1 MKCWSFSCV
10 GLFVSPWTVA
20 HQAPLSMEFSRQE
33 YWGGLPFPLPG
44 DLPHPG
50 GRTWVSCI
58 AGRFLTVWATREA
71 PHLINEERILKFH
84 HRHSTTFNQS
94 SDSDCGRHW
103 LPMSPK
109 SRGACA
115 SGWRYTSPVGCF
127 LPKTEPQSSDTPTQY
142 WLPGGIKHSECGQAK
157 WECAL
162 SVTYI
167 PEGKNLAWKK
177 AWKIP

>member
-1 MKCWSFSCV
+1 MLVAQSCPTLCDPMSCSLPGSSV
-10 GLFVSPWTVA
+10 HGILQARILEWVA
-20 HQAPLSMEFSRQE
+20 FPFSRGSSQAKD
-33 YWGGLPFPLPG
+33 W
-44 DLPHPG
+44 
-50 GRTWVSCI
+50 TQVSWI
-58 AGRFLTVWATREA
+58 AGRSFTVWATREA